1 MGEQYCN
8 IIYNGPDYVKK
19 QIMVSNKKEDIP
31 TDTRGN
37 EKIFNNKSMHFD
49 QACNMIF
56 SVIQLSGFKSK
67 GSMSNFVHELSILK
81 AFSINIHP
89 CKAKY
94 IKEVLWR
101 APQLGTIKC
110 NIDGFAHGSPG
121 HVGSGGIF
129 RDHWGGMPGCFS
141 SYIGIQ
147 NSLFAKICAIILA
160 LEVAKD
166 KGWLNLWIEYDS
178 VLVIQAFS
186 NPSIVLVLSHI
197 YREGNF
203 CADKLANGVVLCLM
217 ISSLGGTR
225 FPFLLGTSFLEI
237 KCLFQITSF
246 TSHVALGYFPP

>member
-1 MGEQYCN
+1 NVLLALIVNMCW
-8 IIYNGPDYVKK
+8 IIWFC
-19 QIMVSNKKEDIP
+19 
-31 TDTRGN
+31 RN

-186 NPSIVLVLSHI
+186 NPSI
-197 YREGNF
+197 
-203 CADKLANGVVLCLM
+203 
-217 ISSLGGTR
+217 
-225 FPFLLGTSFLEI
+225 
-237 KCLFQITSF
+237 
-246 TSHVALGYFPP
+246 